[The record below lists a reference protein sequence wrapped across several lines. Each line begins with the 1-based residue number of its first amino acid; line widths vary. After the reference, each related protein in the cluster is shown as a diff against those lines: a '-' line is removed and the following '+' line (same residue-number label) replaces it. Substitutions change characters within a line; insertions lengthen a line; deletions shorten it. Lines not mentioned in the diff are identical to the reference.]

1 MRPYLTDFDTT
12 VAKNTAALLTRW
24 TGSPVEARPRPLPI
38 QIEPLADY
46 FLADNLRLRVTMA
59 ASSGGGSFVISLF
72 PKETPATVARIV
84 RRARE
89 KYYDGHLLQRV
100 EPNFVIQG
108 GGPGASEYVG
118 DDAFMRDELGF
129 HSHDRGTL
137 GISTRGRDTGD
148 AQVFI
153 NLVDNPLLDH
163 EFTVFGQIIEGM
175 DVVDR
180 ILEGDAIGTIEVLA
194 R

>member
-1 MRPYLTDFDTT
+1 
-12 VAKNTAALLTRW
+12 
-24 TGSPVEARPRPLPI
+24 
-38 QIEPLADY
+38 
-46 FLADNLRLRVTMA
+46 
-59 ASSGGGSFVISLF
+59 
-72 PKETPATVARIV
+72 
-84 RRARE
+84 
-89 KYYDGHLLQRV
+89 LQRV

-129 HSHDRGTL
+129 HSHYRGTL

-148 AQVFI
+148 AQLFI

-163 EFTVFGQIIEGM
+163 EFTVFGQVIEGM
-175 DVVDR
+175 DIVDG
-180 ILEGDAIGTIEVLA
+180 ILEGDAIGRIEVM